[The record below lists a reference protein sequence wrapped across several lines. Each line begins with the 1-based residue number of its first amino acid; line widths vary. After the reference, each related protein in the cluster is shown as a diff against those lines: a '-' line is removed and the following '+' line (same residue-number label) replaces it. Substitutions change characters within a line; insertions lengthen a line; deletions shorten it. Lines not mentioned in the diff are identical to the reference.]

1 MSKIESNSGC
11 TNLDKS
17 SCAHKNPIS
26 PSDWGTKTT
35 HDKNR
40 GRFIAFARLIST
52 SLRKV
57 FTNSSARPDSRRSL
71 TTHQYKIT
79 KCNLPGINPFGSYL
93 GIVNHSLDLIAIDVC
108 ALSIWHRFTRFEY
121 KYCCITN
128 ITVFKQPNY

>member
-1 MSKIESNSGC
+1 MSKIETKVVR
-11 TNLDKS
+11 TNIDENF
-17 SCAHKNPIS
+17 CAHKIPLS
-26 PSDWGTKTT
+26 PSDWGSNTT

-40 GRFIAFARLIST
+40 GRCIAFARLIYS

-108 ALSIWHRFTRFEY
+108 ALSIWQRFTRYQY
-121 KYCCITN
+121 KYCGITN

>member
-17 SCAHKNPIS
+17 SCAHKIPLS
-26 PSDWGTKTT
+26 PSDWVSKTT

-57 FTNSSARPDSRRSL
+57 FTNSCARPDSRRSPA
-71 TTHQYKIT
+71 THQYEIT
-79 KCNLPGINPFGSYL
+79 KRIPPGINLFGSYL
-93 GIVNHSLDLIAIDVC
+93 RIVSHSLDLIASRVC
-108 ALSIWHRFTRFEY
+108 VLSIWHRFTRY
-121 KYCCITN
+121 QYGYCGITN